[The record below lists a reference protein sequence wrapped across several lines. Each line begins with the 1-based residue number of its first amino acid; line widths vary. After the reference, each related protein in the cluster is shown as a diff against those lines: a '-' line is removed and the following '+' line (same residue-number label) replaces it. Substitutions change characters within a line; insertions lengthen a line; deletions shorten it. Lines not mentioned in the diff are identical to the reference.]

1 MDKLEAI
8 RLLEDVLDVLCEVG
22 NGVTD
27 DKLHEA
33 ADKLFRFRDEWFR
46 FVVLKNKDT

>member
-1 MDKLEAI
+1 MDKLEAT
-8 RLLEDVLDVLCEVG
+8 RLLEDVLDVLLEVG

-27 DKLHEA
+27 QQVHEA

-46 FVVLKNKDT
+46 FAEKK